1 MAAKDLYEKDF
12 YKILGLGKSAS
23 GDEIK
28 KKYRSLAR
36 ELHPD
41 KTKGDAAME
50 EKFKAVS
57 EAYDILSDGKK
68 RAEYDQARDMF
79 ERGGFRAPQG
89 GQNFQGGDFSDIFG
103 GGNPQDIFAN
113 LFGGGGRRGPRKG
126 QDLQTEATITFKEA
140 AFGTTLE
147 LRLSADGGPS
157 QTISARVP
165 AGVNDGA
172 KIRVKGKGSKGD
184 AGPGDLFIMLH
195 VKPHAIF
202 SRKGENIAI
211 TVPVTFTEA
220 ALGADIKVPTLTGE
234 EVTLRLSPGTS
245 NGRVLRVKGR
255 GISKGA
261 TTGDLLVTVEVQV
274 PSQLDEIATEALKK
288 YAEATSEIDVRAEL
302 KPEEKVAAIRELTRQ
317 GKRVAMV
324 GDGVNDAPSLA
335 VAYIGVAMGAR
346 GSDAALE
353 QADVVLMHD
362 RLENFLAAFRLSQRA
377 QRIIR
382 QNLVLSLGTVAV
394 LVVMALLG
402 KIPLTLGVIGHE
414 GSTVVVVMNSLRL
427 LFGKNEVFKS
437 KPS

>member
-12 YKILGLGKSAS
+12 YKILGIGKSAS

-79 ERGGFRAPQG
+79 VRGGMRAPQG

-165 AGVNDGA
+165 SGVNDGA
-172 KIRVKGKGSKGD
+172 KIRVKGKGSSGE
-184 AGPGDLFIMLH
+184 AGQGDLFILLH

-202 SRKGENIAI
+202 SRKGENIAL

-220 ALGADIKVPTLTGE
+220 TLGGDIKVPTLTGD
-234 EVTLRLSPGTS
+234 EVTLRIAPGTS

-255 GISKGA
+255 GITKGA
-261 TTGDLLVTVEVQV
+261 TVGDLLVTIEVQV
-274 PSQLDEIATEALKK
+274 PQRVEGEALDALKK
-288 YAEATSEIDVRAEL
+288 YAEATADQEVRKEFNT
-302 KPEEKVAAIRELTRQ
+302 K
-317 GKRVAMV
+317 
-324 GDGVNDAPSLA
+324 
-335 VAYIGVAMGAR
+335 
-346 GSDAALE
+346 AL
-353 QADVVLMHD
+353 Q
-362 RLENFLAAFRLSQRA
+362 
-377 QRIIR
+377 
-382 QNLVLSLGTVAV
+382 
-394 LVVMALLG
+394 
-402 KIPLTLGVIGHE
+402 
-414 GSTVVVVMNSLRL
+414 
-427 LFGKNEVFKS
+427 
-437 KPS
+437 

>member
-12 YKILGLGKSAS
+12 YKILGVSPTAS
-23 GDEIK
+23 QSEIK
-28 KKYRSLAR
+28 NAYRLQAKA
-36 ELHPD
+36 LHPD

-68 RAEYDQARDMF
+68 RAEYDQAREMY
-79 ERGGFRAPQG
+79 ERGGMRAPQG

-157 QTISARVP
+157 QNISARVP

-172 KIRVKGKGSKGD
+172 KIRVKGKGSSGE
-184 AGPGDLFIMLH
+184 AGPGDLFILLH

-211 TVPVTFTEA
+211 TVPVSFTEA
-220 ALGADIKVPTLTGE
+220 ALGADIKVPTLAGE
-234 EVTLRLSPGTS
+234 EVTLRLAPGTS

-255 GISKGA
+255 GITKGA

-274 PSQLDEIATEALKK
+274 PAKLEGAALDALQK
-288 YAEATSEIDVRAEL
+288 YAEVVAEQDVRAEL
-302 KPEEKVAAIRELTRQ
+302 KSKAIQ
-317 GKRVAMV
+317 
-324 GDGVNDAPSLA
+324 
-335 VAYIGVAMGAR
+335 
-346 GSDAALE
+346 
-353 QADVVLMHD
+353 
-362 RLENFLAAFRLSQRA
+362 
-377 QRIIR
+377 
-382 QNLVLSLGTVAV
+382 
-394 LVVMALLG
+394 
-402 KIPLTLGVIGHE
+402 
-414 GSTVVVVMNSLRL
+414 
-427 LFGKNEVFKS
+427 
-437 KPS
+437 

>member
-12 YKILGLGKSAS
+12 YKILGVGKSAS
-23 GDEIK
+23 ADEIK

-41 KTKGDAAME
+41 KTKGDTAME

-79 ERGGFRAPQG
+79 ERGGMRAPQG

-157 QTISARVP
+157 QNISARVP

-172 KIRVKGKGSKGD
+172 KIRVKGKGSKGE
-184 AGPGDLFIMLH
+184 AGPGDLFILLH
-195 VKPHAIF
+195 VKPHAVF

-220 ALGADIKVPTLTGE
+220 TLGGDIKVPTLAGD
-234 EVTLRLSPGTS
+234 EVTLRIAPGTS

-255 GISKGA
+255 GITKG
-261 TTGDLLVTVEVQV
+261 TTVGDLLVTIEVQV
-274 PSQLDEIATEALKK
+274 PQRVEGEALEALKK
-288 YAEATSEIDVRAEL
+288 YAEATADQEVR
-302 KPEEKVAAIRELTRQ
+302 KDFNSK
-317 GKRVAMV
+317 
-324 GDGVNDAPSLA
+324 
-335 VAYIGVAMGAR
+335 
-346 GSDAALE
+346 AL
-353 QADVVLMHD
+353 Q
-362 RLENFLAAFRLSQRA
+362 
-377 QRIIR
+377 
-382 QNLVLSLGTVAV
+382 
-394 LVVMALLG
+394 
-402 KIPLTLGVIGHE
+402 
-414 GSTVVVVMNSLRL
+414 
-427 LFGKNEVFKS
+427 
-437 KPS
+437 